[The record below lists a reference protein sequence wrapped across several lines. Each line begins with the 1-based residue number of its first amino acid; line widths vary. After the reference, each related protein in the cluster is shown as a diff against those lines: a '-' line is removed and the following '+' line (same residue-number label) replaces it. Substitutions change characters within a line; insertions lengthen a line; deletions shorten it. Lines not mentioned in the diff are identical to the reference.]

1 MQTKCITIISQG
13 STEFCVLSR
22 NYDGYPDVHG
32 AALKHL
38 LESKGIIVNRQRD
51 FSFMQ
56 MRRIAAQI
64 VDHFIR
70 GPGDCYLHESFTR
83 DLDETYQYGVFPFE
97 GSLNLR
103 LKKRIGENFRTLY
116 NGSFMEFFPD
126 LFERDRAS
134 RLPQAPV
141 SPTTIPEPAFV
152 QEPSYAA
159 LE

>member
-51 FSFMQ
+51 FSFNQ
-56 MRRIAAQI
+56 MRKIAAQI

-70 GPGDCYLHESFTR
+70 GPGECFLHESFTR

-103 LKKRIGENFRTLY
+103 LKKRIGENFLTLY
-116 NGSFMEFFPD
+116 DGSFKGFFPE
-126 LFERDRAS
+126 LVGHGRADKV
-134 RLPQAPV
+134 QQVAV
-141 SPTTIPEPAFV
+141 SPASIREAALV
-152 QEPSYAA
+152 QARSYAA